1 MMMGPKSTVAMIKPM
16 TKPSVM
22 FHIVSIVLSFLIEKP
37 LARRL
42 QISEQP
48 GAGFS
53 LGVLFKPCVVG

>member
-1 MMMGPKSTVAMIKPM
+1 MKRPDGALMIVV
-16 TKPSVM
+16 TLN
-22 FHIVSIVLSFLIEKP
+22 IVLSFLIEKP

-53 LGVLFKPCVVG
+53 LAGILFKPSVIG

>member
-1 MMMGPKSTVAMIKPM
+1 MIMGPKSTVAMIKPM

-53 LGVLFKPCVVG
+53 L

>member
-1 MMMGPKSTVAMIKPM
+1 MMMGPKSTVAMIRPM

-48 GAGFS
+48 RAGFD
-53 LGVLFKPCVVG
+53 